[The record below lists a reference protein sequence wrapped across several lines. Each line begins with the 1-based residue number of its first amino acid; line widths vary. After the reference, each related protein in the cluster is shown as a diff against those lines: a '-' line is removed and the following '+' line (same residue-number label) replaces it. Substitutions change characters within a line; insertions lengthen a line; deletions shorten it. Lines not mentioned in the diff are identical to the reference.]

1 MSCGECARG
10 IRRRTSEAG
19 LSPFRAR
26 SRVLQVPAF
35 QQVDTARTPNTE
47 AGEFECVVG
56 GRRREEEKEAL

>member
-56 GRRREEEKEAL
+56 RKTA